1 MLIDK
6 SLDDISSLIYN
17 KIPPPFP
24 YLSKWKRKLEPS
36 NKNWPGRKLS
46 SSFVSDIISISM
58 FPFTWWTRRS
68 NLFLIELI
76 LKCAMTILFKFLM
89 RRGIRSILIIWCL
102 YHFQISHSKL
112 TSWRNTYISICSF
125 VQLFLIKF
133 AKFLQRF
140 HNHYGWSE
148 VFFYSNGFSCWYYYV
163 LEKSFFLCPIFWK
176 VPSWFLLLWC

>member
-58 FPFTWWTRRS
+58 FPFTWGTRRS

-76 LKCAMTILFKFLM
+76 LKCAMTILFKFLI